1 MAFIH
6 TETITVTI
14 SKMVKGSKEDYVEH
28 AHATPSEVCDQLEA
42 IVGELVG
49 AGAVVEVTKE

>member
-1 MAFIH
+1 MAFMH

-14 SKMVKGSKEDYVEH
+14 SKMVKGNKEDYV
-28 AHATPSEVCDQLEA
+28 AADHATPSEVCEQLEA

-49 AGAVVEVTKE
+49 SGAVVEVTKE